1 MFLAITLTIVPSKME
16 TLYRLPYTSLSTLIT
31 CEKIYQA
38 FVVTIKFMLILKLSP
53 VAVLVNVS
61 VSIMFMHTAH
71 RGLLHLND
79 TPSIMDKVQL
89 LQGNCLVSRH
99 F

>member
-1 MFLAITLTIVPSKME
+1 MAITLIIVPSKTE
-16 TLYRLPYTSLSTLIT
+16 TVYRLPYILFSTLIT

-38 FVVTIKFMLILKLSP
+38 FVITVKFMIDLLKLSP